1 MQNNNFKIKSSFNSK
16 GFFLLMGLFFLLIPD
31 FVFAQAV
38 KFEATVNKNNCEV
51 NENIQLTFT
60 SNTSGDLELPD
71 IKNGKIVA
79 GPSTGYS
86 TYISTINGKRSVVTS
101 YTYTYVLRFT
111 KKGDQLIPPAK
122 LVTADKTYYTQPINV
137 AVGASTSS
145 SSGNETAGKNE
156 DVFITISTNKNKI
169 YKGEHLVATYK
180 LYSRYVRY
188 SHQLVD
194 INFPTPSGFWLKDVE
209 NAGKLNMIEETVN
222 GKRYGVVALKKTVL
236 YAQKDGKM
244 KLEPFTSTVKVSDF
258 FASEDFK
265 VTSNSPAIEVLEL
278 PANAPEG
285 FNGAVGDF
293 NFEVKYSKS
302 ELKVNDALDITI
314 TIRGNGNIKLLDDFV
329 LELPEEMEKFDPE
342 ITDTVNVTTSGMT
355 GRRVYKYLVIPR
367 ASGKYKL
374 PPIKFSYFDPESKS
388 YKSLTSGEFELNVL
402 KGDGTEDNT
411 VINKSGDLKVI
422 DKNIHDL
429 RAFENDKRVK
439 GDYFFGTGLFF
450 ISWLAGPLAFFLFI
464 FIRKKS
470 EKSEQQLGQQKIR
483 KATRI
488 AIKQMQHAKSLLDAN
503 NIPGFYEE
511 AMKTLYEYTS
521 TKLRLSNA
529 EFTKENIRK
538 FMIEKKI
545 EENTIQQ
552 FVQIIENCEMA
563 RFGGY
568 ASGGETGL
576 YIESI
581 RLIENMEDKL

>member
-1 MQNNNFKIKSSFNSK
+1 MKKMFLHIISVVNGKSPVPLFI
-16 GFFLLMGLFFLLIPD
+16 GLFFLLPLFSD
-31 FVFAQAV
+31 AQV
-38 KFEATVNKNNCEV
+38 KFDATVNKSNCEV

-60 SNTSGDLELPD
+60 SNSDGDIELPD

-101 YTYTYVLRFT
+101 YTQTYILRFS
-111 KKGDQLIPPAK
+111 KKGEQVIPPAK
-122 LVTADKTYYTQPINV
+122 LISGGKTYYTQPINV
-137 AVGASTSS
+137 SVGASTSS
-145 SSGNETAGKNE
+145 ANNDAAGKSE
-156 DVFITISTNKNKI
+156 DIFITLSLSKSKI
-169 YKGEHLVATYK
+169 YKGEHVVATYR
-180 LYSRYVRY
+180 LYSRYRQY
-188 SHQLVD
+188 QHQLVD
-194 INFPTPSGFWLKDVE
+194 INFPTPSGFWMKDVE
-209 NAGKLNMIEETVN
+209 NAGKLNMEEEVMN
-222 GKRYGVVALKKTVL
+222 GKRYGVVVLKKTVL
-236 YAQKDGKM
+236 YAQKEGKL
-244 KLEPFTSTVKVSDF
+244 KLEPFTSTVRVSDF

-265 VTSNSPAIEVLEL
+265 VTSGSPSIEVLPH

-302 ELKVNDALDITI
+302 ELKVNDALDVTI
-314 TIRGNGNIKLLDDFV
+314 TIRGNGNIKLLDDFI
-329 LELPEEMEKFDPE
+329 LQLPDEMEKFDPE
-342 ITDTVNVTTSGMT
+342 ITDTVNVTTSGMS

-374 PPIKFSYFDPESKS
+374 PAIQFSYFDPESKS
-388 YKSLTSGEFELNVL
+388 YKKLSSGEFELNVL

-411 VINKSGDLKVI
+411 VIKQSGELKVI

-429 RAFENDKRVK
+429 REYENDKRIK
-439 GDYFFGTGLFF
+439 GDYFFGTFLFF
-450 ISWLAGPLAFFLFI
+450 FCWLAAPLSFILFLFI
-464 FIRKKS
+464 KRKTTKT
-470 EKSEQQLGQQKIR
+470 EQQLGQQKVR

-488 AIKQMQHAKSLLDAN
+488 AIQQMRHAQTLLEGN

-538 FMIEKKI
+538 NMIEKKI
-545 EENTIQQ
+545 DENTIRQ
-552 FVQIIENCEMA
+552 FVQIIEKCEMA

-568 ASGGETGL
+568 ASGGEAEL
-576 YIESI
+576 YNESI